1 MSVLGVAILCPR
13 LSMSLKQQ
21 QTAEM
26 NLSYY
31 KDLKVSCMGCVNST
45 YVHSSTETQA
55 YNATLGQNFPSVNH
69 YTRKENGRVDA
80 DLCSNSCSDFCI
92 DFRFRG

>member
-45 YVHSSTETQA
+45 YVHSST
-55 YNATLGQNFPSVNH
+55 
-69 YTRKENGRVDA
+69 
-80 DLCSNSCSDFCI
+80 
-92 DFRFRG
+92 